1 MIVAW
6 SPAAV
11 ASDNVK
17 AEARRARQ
25 QGRLLQV
32 FVEACEPPLFFGE
45 RQGVDLAGWT
55 GDMNAPGWR
64 KVAASVAELTGGPG
78 GAAAQA
84 PHPVTPARKHSI
96 CVLPFA
102 NMSGD
107 PEQEYFSDGISE
119 DIITDLA
126 KVSALSVVARNTA
139 FTFKGKAVDVRQVA
153 RQLGVA
159 HVLEGSVRK
168 AGGRIRITAQLID
181 GAAGDH
187 VWAERYDRVL
197 DDIFALQDEIS
208 EAIVGALKLKLLP
221 EEKKAIEQRGTNH
234 PDAYNLYLM
243 ARQHYVVGNQGDR
256 RREEAIIELCRRA
269 TEIDPDYARAWG
281 LMSLALAWLHTSHG
295 APADDSL
302 AAAER
307 ALMIDP
313 DLADAHAVR
322 AKYLAG
328 MGRHEEAFAEIESAL
343 GLDPESFE
351 VNETAALLHYQQ
363 RQFEDSIRYF
373 EKATVLM
380 EADYGSPGMLMS
392 CYAAVGN
399 EEQAR
404 RAARLCLGRA
414 EKALEKDQSSGGA
427 MGFGVPALAILGEP
441 DRARDWMAR
450 ALRIDPDNL
459 HMRYNF
465 ACTLSNELHDS
476 DGALD
481 LLGPFFA
488 RTTESFLNLAK
499 VDPDFDNVRANPR
512 FQAMIAAAEA
522 RLGEAGPPPAA

>member
-1 MIVAW
+1 VIVAW

-159 HVLEGSVRK
+159 HVLEGSGS
-168 AGGRIRITAQLID
+168 ASPPNSSTGRPATMSGPNATIAFSTTSSPSRT
-181 GAAGDH
+181 
-187 VWAERYDRVL
+187 RSPRR
-197 DDIFALQDEIS
+197 S
-208 EAIVGALKLKLLP
+208 S
-221 EEKKAIEQRGTNH
+221 
-234 PDAYNLYLM
+234 
-243 ARQHYVVGNQGDR
+243 AR
-256 RREEAIIELCRRA
+256 
-269 TEIDPDYARAWG
+269 
-281 LMSLALAWLHTSHG
+281 
-295 APADDSL
+295 
-302 AAAER
+302 
-307 ALMIDP
+307 
-313 DLADAHAVR
+313 
-322 AKYLAG
+322 
-328 MGRHEEAFAEIESAL
+328 
-343 GLDPESFE
+343 
-351 VNETAALLHYQQ
+351 
-363 RQFEDSIRYF
+363 
-373 EKATVLM
+373 
-380 EADYGSPGMLMS
+380 
-392 CYAAVGN
+392 
-399 EEQAR
+399 
-404 RAARLCLGRA
+404 
-414 EKALEKDQSSGGA
+414 
-427 MGFGVPALAILGEP
+427 
-441 DRARDWMAR
+441 
-450 ALRIDPDNL
+450 
-459 HMRYNF
+459 
-465 ACTLSNELHDS
+465 
-476 DGALD
+476 
-481 LLGPFFA
+481 
-488 RTTESFLNLAK
+488 
-499 VDPDFDNVRANPR
+499 
-512 FQAMIAAAEA
+512 
-522 RLGEAGPPPAA
+522 